1 MIYLPDPLYNPNFLQ
16 DVTASTKL
24 GQGISITKFLGA
36 KGSRMQF
43 ERIAFDKFQLARNLY
58 LHAELINK
66 TRANSDFD
74 DYRLVVAEGI
84 YVPAKT
90 EVVTSQS
97 VNDFKQSGRAVVY
110 QLYGT
115 NGKIDF
121 SKSFDLAVYWKDYCD
136 YEKIILD
143 YDTYDPSGEPS
154 CQIVVIMP
162 NVPESFD
169 ISFKRKV
176 ETTFNTKLQSSNE
189 LVEFL
194 I

>member
-1 MIYLPDPLYNPNFLQ
+1 MIYLPDPIYNPNFLN
-16 DVTASTKL
+16 DINSSTKL
-24 GQGISITKFLGA
+24 GPGISIIKFLGA
-36 KGSRMQF
+36 KGSRLQF
-43 ERIAFDKFQLARNLY
+43 ERIKFDKFQIARNLY
-58 LHAELINK
+58 LHAELIKK
-66 TRANSDFD
+66 TIVNSDFD

-84 YVPAKT
+84 YVPAEKET
-90 EVVTSQS
+90 VTAQS
-97 VNDFKQSGRAVVY
+97 VNDLKQSGRAVVY

-154 CQIVVIMP
+154 CQIVAVMP

-169 ISFKRKV
+169 ISFQRKV

-189 LVEFL
+189 LVEIL
-194 I
+194 L

>member
-1 MIYLPDPLYNPNFLQ
+1 MIYLPDPIYNPNFLN
-16 DVTASTKL
+16 DINSSTKL
-24 GQGISITKFLGA
+24 GPGISIIKFLGA
-36 KGSRMQF
+36 KGSRLQF
-43 ERIAFDKFQLARNLY
+43 ERIKFDKFQIARNLY
-58 LHAELINK
+58 LHAELIKK
-66 TRANSDFD
+66 TTVNSDFD

-84 YVPAKT
+84 YVPAEKET
-90 EVVTSQS
+90 VTTQS
-97 VNDFKQSGRAVVY
+97 VNDLKQSGRAVVY

-154 CQIVVIMP
+154 CQIVAIMP

-169 ISFKRKV
+169 ISFQRKV

-189 LVEFL
+189 LVEIL
-194 I
+194 L

>member
-1 MIYLPDPLYNPNFLQ
+1 MIYLPDPIYNPNFFN
-16 DVTASTKL
+16 DINSSTKL
-24 GQGISITKFLGA
+24 GPGISIIKFLGA
-36 KGSRMQF
+36 KGSRLQF
-43 ERIAFDKFQLARNLY
+43 ERIKFDKFQIARNLY
-58 LHAELINK
+58 LHAELIKK
-66 TRANSDFD
+66 TTVNSDFD

-84 YVPAKT
+84 YVPAEKET
-90 EVVTSQS
+90 VTAQS
-97 VNDFKQSGRAVVY
+97 VNDLKQSGRAVVY

-154 CQIVVIMP
+154 CQIVAVMP

-169 ISFKRKV
+169 ISFQRKV

-189 LVEFL
+189 LVEIL
-194 I
+194 L